1 MLSIFSSVW
10 MNCSVPTIFAARRSA
25 SSRRFLITF
34 ISQYRIKKNNATWTS
49 IPTGMRNGSRSML
62 PKMVPTIKMITSDQA
77 TPVKYRILRILE
89 NLQMRRVWGRKKN
102 ASEEAIMGLHSCVE
116 SLVFMLAGSMT
127 RPRLEPLR
135 MKVHWS
141 EGRSNGRPSVPVH
154 TIPVGANLAFI
165 MLDRSRIVSR
175 SALSSRSPDCV
186 LTVIPNTLLQ
196 TDRHTNLD
204 YYRASFLAI
213 IIASKYSPFLNILLG
228 MIPAFLNPALL

>member
-25 SSRRFLITF
+25 SSRRLLITF
-34 ISQYRIKKNNATWTS
+34 MSQYRTKKNNATWTS
-49 IPTGMRNGSRSML
+49 MPTGMRNGSRSML
-62 PKMVPTIKMITSDQA
+62 PKMVPTI
-77 TPVKYRILRILE
+77 R
-89 NLQMRRVWGRKKN
+89 
-102 ASEEAIMGLHSCVE
+102 GLHSWVE
-116 SLVFMLAGSMT
+116 SLVFMLAGSTT
-127 RPRLEPLR
+127 RPRLEPLL

-141 EGRSNGRPSVPVH
+141 EGRSNGRPNVPVH
-154 TIPVGANLAFI
+154 TIPVGTNLAFI

-186 LTVIPNTLLQ
+186 LIVIPNTLLQ
-196 TDRHTNLD
+196 TDRHANLD

-213 IIASKYSPFLNILLG
+213 IMASKYSPFLNILLG

>member
-1 MLSIFSSVW
+1 
-10 MNCSVPTIFAARRSA
+10 
-25 SSRRFLITF
+25 
-34 ISQYRIKKNNATWTS
+34 
-49 IPTGMRNGSRSML
+49 
-62 PKMVPTIKMITSDQA
+62 
-77 TPVKYRILRILE
+77 YRILRILE

-165 MLDRSRIVSR
+165 MLHRSRIVSR
-175 SALSSRSPDCV
+175 SGLSSSSPDCV
-186 LTVIPNTLLQ
+186 LIVIPNSLLQ
-196 TDRHTNLD
+196 T
-204 YYRASFLAI
+204 
-213 IIASKYSPFLNILLG
+213 
-228 MIPAFLNPALL
+228 